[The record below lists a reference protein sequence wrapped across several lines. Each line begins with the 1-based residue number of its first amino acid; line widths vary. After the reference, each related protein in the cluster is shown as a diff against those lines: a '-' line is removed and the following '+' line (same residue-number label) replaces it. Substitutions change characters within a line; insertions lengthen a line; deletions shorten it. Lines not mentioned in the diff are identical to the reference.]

1 MIMKCQPLSSEIVKN
16 QNILLINVLSQINHD
31 LWDRT
36 EGIVVEIWNQ
46 SHSGHAFSLFDNN
59 LLWKWWDMQNY
70 QLYALNSSFVMH
82 QKFKCNDHILF
93 KRNVPKSIIFIDKY
107 QHYRMDKSFNRRTF
121 WCGFTQ
127 RIGNKSTIRHLSTRP
142 DQLLY
147 R

>member
-59 LLWKWWDMQNY
+59 LLWKW
-70 QLYALNSSFVMH
+70 
-82 QKFKCNDHILF
+82 
-93 KRNVPKSIIFIDKY
+93 
-107 QHYRMDKSFNRRTF
+107 
-121 WCGFTQ
+121 
-127 RIGNKSTIRHLSTRP
+127 
-142 DQLLY
+142 
-147 R
+147 